1 MGGGDLQAPPITI
14 RKTNPLARC
23 AVQILGK
30 GEIHMMIAELSYN
43 EELFFMTLSLL
54 ILVFA
59 GWVVWKYG

>member
-1 MGGGDLQAPPITI
+1 
-14 RKTNPLARC
+14 
-23 AVQILGK
+23 
-30 GEIHMMIAELSYN
+30 MMIAELSHN

>member
-1 MGGGDLQAPPITI
+1 M
-14 RKTNPLARC
+14 
-23 AVQILGK
+23 QILGK

-54 ILVFA
+54 ILVFI